1 MIRKL
6 LPRLVLPMLLVL
18 AVEGLFRFGIWEP
31 LAAPDSHAG
40 TSIRVKR
47 AVSGFPRPID
57 FVTLGSSRVVYGLDH
72 RLIAERAAS
81 HGFTHANLGMPGSHW
96 LSVNTLIDWLHQ
108 RRPELQG
115 GIIALALPDLTWNSN
130 GNYEIAIA
138 TPLQVELL
146 GGARL
151 HQRFAFDERG
161 SWGAAS
167 VLWQYRSDIQ
177 EFVGHPVLRRK
188 TLRWFADNAA
198 HSLFDGPR
206 PSFDACGLHWQTLA
220 SCAAIEPT
228 NPDQAHLQQTC
239 QGPLATLAPVPD
251 WRDFAAGREPPERAA
266 VREQRQRD
274 LRNTGWPRPP
284 VLILMPITQ
293 HWRDE
298 LLPRGM
304 AAWAHRMLDPLVAE
318 GSIHL
323 LDYSDFFDRDGAT
336 RCDVFWDIYHQN
348 GKGARELTEALLPEL
363 DRLLYDVHLR

>member
-6 LPRLVLPMLLVL
+6 LPRLLLPILLVL
-18 AVEGLFRFGIWEP
+18 ALEGGFRFGLWET

-40 TSIRVKR
+40 TSIRLKR
-47 AVSGFPRPID
+47 AVSGFPRTID
-57 FVTLGSSRVVYGLDH
+57 FVTLGSSRAIFGLDH

-81 HGFTHANLGMPGSHW
+81 HGFTHANLSLPGAHW
-96 LSVNTLIDWLHQ
+96 LSITTLIDWLHQ

-115 GIIALALPDLTWNSN
+115 GIIALSLPDLVGSTN
-130 GNYEIAIA
+130 GNYELAMVA
-138 TPLQVELL
+138 PWQVDLF
-146 GGARL
+146 GQHRL
-151 HQRFAFDERG
+151 HQRFTVADRG

-167 VLWQYRSDIQ
+167 ALWQYRGDIQ
-177 EFVGHPVLRRK
+177 DLARHPLRRRK
-188 TLRWFADNAA
+188 ALRRAQRGAGQP
-198 HSLFDGPR
+198 LFDGPR

-220 SCAAIEPT
+220 SCAAIKPT
-228 NPDQAHLQQTC
+228 NPDQAHVQQTC
-239 QGPLATLAPVPD
+239 AGPLATLGAQWD
-251 WRDFAAGREPPERAA
+251 WRAFADAAPPPELAT
-266 VREQRQRD
+266 VREQRQRE

-304 AAWAHRMLDPLVAE
+304 AAWAHSMLDPLVAE